1 VSAFTRRPGLLLR
14 CHTPKP
20 RERGPGVHVGRPT
33 TCLRL
38 DSRAKAYSQRQT
50 PEATKMC
57 ADELSKL
64 RNMHS
69 VTLSTQYCNNRI
81 HSASCDSV
89 CCIYAPTVLIAFLNS
104 SGAELLLPT
113 PTGCLAASL
122 RLKKTK
128 TAQKNAQARS
138 SAAEHVHNEESG
150 ESRQTSERTAYC
162 AEKKKR
168 KYSRVDPD

>member
-1 VSAFTRRPGLLLR
+1 
-14 CHTPKP
+14 
-20 RERGPGVHVGRPT
+20 
-33 TCLRL
+33 
-38 DSRAKAYSQRQT
+38 
-50 PEATKMC
+50 MC
-57 ADELSKL
+57 ECV
-64 RNMHS
+64 RM
-69 VTLSTQYCNNRI
+69 TLSTQYCNNRI

-122 RLKKTK
+122 RLKKTT

-162 AEKKKR
+162 AEKKKKLEIQSCR
-168 KYSRVDPD
+168 SGLSIITRTSIIKDVYGVFGVLKTINITLYARACRHVLTILVF